1 MSCLGEMAATLAAI
15 SYASSSNLYSLSSL
29 QKCSPFL
36 LNCMKG
42 LISGSVMFLLLTFFA
57 DQIFPQDTLRNYL
70 LLILSGIFGIGIGDS
85 FYFKALNLL
94 GPRQTILLETLA
106 PPFTGLISYFYY
118 GSTLSLIGWIGIF
131 VTGYGVYM
139 VVNKGNDDE
148 SNKQDVLVVETYQ
161 NDIEQATQL
170 SNQSNEGSDFHNVS
184 PMQKPLLITKS
195 EKSINYCT
203 KEQFW
208 GLINGLAFT
217 FCQSLGMVFSHSAA
231 GSGQFTSL
239 QSSLVRMIAGLL
251 SVIIIMLFQREK
263 FYWPCENKQKS
274 YFFLSGIAVGPFF
287 GIWCQ
292 QTSLLYTRPEIAQ
305 TIIATSPLFG
315 LVISWLRGEQMKAKY
330 IIGSI
335 VSIVGVSMI
344 IWF

>member
-1 MSCLGEMAATLAAI
+1 MSYLGEMAATLAAI

-42 LISGSVMFLLLTFFA
+42 LISGTVMFLLLTFFA
-57 DQIFPQDTLRNYL
+57 DQVFPSDTLRNYL
-70 LLILSGIFGIGIGDS
+70 LLILSGVFGIGIGDS

-94 GPRQTILLETLA
+94 GARQTILLETLA

-118 GSTLSLIGWIGIF
+118 GTTLSLIGWIGVF

-139 VVNKGNDDE
+139 VVNKECDDDQ
-148 SNKQDVLVVETYQ
+148 NKQDVLVVQTYQ

-170 SNQSNEGSDFHNVS
+170 SNQSNEGSDIQNFS
-184 PMQKPLLITKS
+184 PLQKPLLTTNS
-195 EKSINYCT
+195 EQFFKYCS
-203 KEQFW
+203 KEQAW
-208 GLINGLAFT
+208 GLLNGIAFT

-231 GSGQFTSL
+231 GSSQFTSL

-251 SVIIIMLFQREK
+251 SVIIIMIIQREK
-263 FYWPCENKQKS
+263 FYWPCEDKQKT

-315 LVISWLRGEQMKAKY
+315 LVISWFRGEQMKARY
-330 IIGSI
+330 VIGSF